1 MYADRLAIHVL
12 RVVTLSLFNEVTMTF
27 LVNGYSSFPN
37 IPTVKIL
44 HFVPNKCRGSEVTVF
59 EF

>member
-44 HFVPNKCRGSEVTVF
+44 HFVPNK
-59 EF
+59 